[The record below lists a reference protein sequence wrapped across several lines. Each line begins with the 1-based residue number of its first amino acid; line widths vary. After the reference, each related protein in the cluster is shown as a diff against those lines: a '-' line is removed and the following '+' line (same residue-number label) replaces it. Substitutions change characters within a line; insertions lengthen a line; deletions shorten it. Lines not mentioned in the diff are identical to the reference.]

1 MDDPPRHQGE
11 NGPPPEDPPRPGGV
25 AGLGGEGAGVHGA
38 LLGGEEDEAR
48 LGPLL
53 QVEGG
58 KAQDPPGAVGEKL
71 HEPLQGKAPLQ
82 VELGVEEGEGHLE
95 ARDAEGGP

>member
-1 MDDPPRHQGE
+1 MEAKALGSTGRSLGE
-11 NGPPPEDPPRPGGV
+11 RRT
-25 AGLGGEGAGVHGA
+25 
-38 LLGGEEDEAR
+38 R
-48 LGPLL
+48 LASAPSSRWR
-53 QVEGG
+53 G

-82 VELGVEEGEGHLE
+82 VELGVEEGEGHLR